1 MRLLAV
7 FAVVLGGS
15 AAQEPYSQAPVPANA
30 PYRIGGGVTAP
41 SILLKVEPEYSEEA
55 RRARMQGKVVLFVI
69 IDPQGKPG
77 SLKVIRSLGLG
88 LDEEAIKVVEQW
100 RFRPGTKEGRPVA
113 VQATIEVNFR
123 LLDKPTRTWH
133 LASILFRP
141 PGDAERPHVV
151 STKFPGLFGDG
162 NAFAAISFE
171 VDESGKAM
179 NLQVDSSSEKKAGR
193 EVMEAVRDW
202 KFDPG
207 MKDGKPVVVPCSVRV
222 ALQ

>member
-15 AAQEPYSQAPVPANA
+15 AAQEPYSQAPAPANA

-100 RFRPGTKEGRPVA
+100 RFRPGMKEGRPVP

-123 LLDKPTRTWH
+123 LLDTPTKTWH
-133 LASILFRP
+133 LESILFRP
-141 PGDAERPHVV
+141 PGDAERP
-151 STKFPGLFGDG
+151 GLFGDG
-162 NAFAAISFE
+162 SAFAAISFE

-193 EVMEAVRDW
+193 EVMEAVKDW